1 MISRYFLKYF
11 LVVIFLMLSQEIFS
25 QGNHYSYYHS
35 LNPRQQAALAMLEQ
49 FDTSIGSRFWPAIKP
64 SAFLANLRRNII
76 YPSMINQGENTN
88 FCSYA
93 AITHILLTYQPDVYA
108 SSIINLYRNGIDTL
122 NEKLLQPTKKV
133 RDNAGSLRRKGELDI
148 LPANQL
154 WFLTLAD
161 EYRSYLNLLD
171 PSFDPGNENGLW
183 AASNFGKFNRMLRQ
197 LGGYQLETAGS
208 DLIRPWKNQYL
219 NYLSKQLKKGTVLLY
234 VNNAYLHASKYSIFK
249 LRMPTHFIVLY
260 DIQPAGEMIL
270 IKYWD
275 YGLKT
280 QQLIPPK
287 RLRKLIFGITTILQE
302 EP

>member
-1 MISRYFLKYF
+1 MRYF
-11 LVVIFLMLSQEIFS
+11 LVVIFLMLNQEIFS
-25 QGNHYSYYHS
+25 QGNHYPHFYT

-49 FDTSIGSRFWPAIKP
+49 FDTSAGSRFWPAIKP
-64 SAFLANLRRNII
+64 AAFLSNLRRNII

-93 AITHILLTYQPDVYA
+93 AITHILITYQPDVYA
-108 SSIINLYRNGIDTL
+108 KSMITLYREGIDTL
-122 NEKLLQPTKKV
+122 NGKRLQPTKKV
-133 RDNAGSLRRKGELDI
+133 RDNAGSLKRKGELDI

-171 PSFDPGNENGLW
+171 PSFDPGNENDLW
-183 AASNFGKFNRMLRQ
+183 AASNYGKFNRMLRQ

-208 DLIRPWKNQYL
+208 DLIRPWKNEYL
-219 NYLSKQLKKGTVLLY
+219 NYLSKQLKKGTVILY
-234 VNNAYLHASKYSIFK
+234 VNNSYLHASKYSIFK